1 MNRHT
6 RHDGGFTLVELLA
19 VITILVILLAMAT
32 PAFKSMLYSS
42 SQSLAENKLR
52 VGLAA
57 SRELAVMRDRD
68 SAAVFTF
75 DPRGN
80 MTILPCVYVG
90 QFKDHDAIGLDVFRD
105 VFVPD
110 NQVTPIQMPGSWTVR
125 GYTLAD
131 TIDPSGTNDGWYNEG
146 TYAQDIGNWLF
157 PETGFYDATA
167 PADGDDRQTFAIR
180 YEGGTGMLAVGEQN
194 EMLVVSPRPSSINR
208 TPTNPNDPKY
218 SLRVDQAE
226 NLERWARRV
235 LSDTMLSDLEKRLLI
250 GNESGDTILAKT
262 VGLLTVFDETRL
274 AGALG
279 GRLDR
284 GSRSLYQD
292 TTDGSVTDPVLVTIG
307 GVTGST
313 LTDRVNA
320 WIEGRDSGDGWT
332 PPESDARIFTIDR
345 YQGGVVDVGVGGT

>member
-6 RHDGGFTLVELLA
+6 RHDGGFTLAELLA
-19 VITILVILLAMAT
+19 VITILVILIAMAV

-80 MTILPCVYVG
+80 MTILPCVFVG
-90 QFKDHDAIGLDVFRD
+90 QFKDRDATGADVFRD

-110 NQVTPIQMPGSWTVR
+110 NQMTPIQMPGSWTVR

-131 TIDPSGTNDGWYNEG
+131 TVDQNGNSSGWYDAG
-146 TYAQDIGNWLF
+146 TYDGTIGNWLF
-157 PETGFYDATA
+157 PETGFYDATV

-194 EMLVVSPRPSSINR
+194 EMLVVSPRPSSNDR
-208 TPTNPNDPKY
+208 NPNA

-235 LSDTMLSDLEKRLLI
+235 LTDTALIDPQKRRLI
-250 GNESGDTILAKT
+250 GDESGDTILART

-274 AGALG
+274 AGAIG

-284 GSRSLYQD
+284 DSGSLYQD
-292 TTDGSVTDPVLVTIG
+292 TTDGSVTDPVLVTIDG
-307 GVTGST
+307 DTGPA

-320 WIEGRDSGDGWT
+320 WIEGRSIGLWSGSWT

-345 YQGGVVDVGVGGT
+345 YLGGVVDVGVGGS